1 MVNCNCT
8 RLTMA
13 SDVGSIHIQFQVFQ
27 TRALSSSFTMRRGR
41 PSSGPSGASSP
52 GHQRISS
59 RRSSWLMMPA
69 RKVDS
74 HLFSASL
81 HLSFCLSIC
90 LSPCLCLCVFVCLSL
105 FVSFPLSISPSCL
118 AFSVSLYP
126 SFLPSLYPSLSLS
139 SLPVSFLPSSLPF
152 PLLNHPSIS

>member
-41 PSSGPSGASSP
+41 PSSGPYGASSP

-74 HLFSASL
+74 HL
-81 HLSFCLSIC
+81 SFCLSIC
-90 LSPCLCLCVFVCLSL
+90 LSPCLCVFVCLSL